1 MFQLNRH
8 ESEFLVELAKKAV
21 AEYLESGRVVN
32 TPKGTPRMLLRK
44 SGVFVTLNKQQQG
57 KVELRGCIGYPTPS
71 TQLAQAVIECAISSA
86 TQDFRFA
93 PLTSQELENT
103 LFEVSVLTPPTL
115 INAPNPKHIPSEI
128 KVGKDGL
135 IIERGMNKGLL
146 LPQVPAKYNWDEEE
160 FLCQC
165 CLKAGLSPDT
175 WLMKGT
181 KVYKFSCI
189 IIKEDEPNG
198 SVTITDMRAEP

>member
-32 TPKGTPRMLLRK
+32 TPKDTPSMLLRK

-71 TQLAQAVIECAISSA
+71 TQLAKAVIECAISSA

-115 INAPNPKHIPSEI
+115 INAPNPKQIPSEI